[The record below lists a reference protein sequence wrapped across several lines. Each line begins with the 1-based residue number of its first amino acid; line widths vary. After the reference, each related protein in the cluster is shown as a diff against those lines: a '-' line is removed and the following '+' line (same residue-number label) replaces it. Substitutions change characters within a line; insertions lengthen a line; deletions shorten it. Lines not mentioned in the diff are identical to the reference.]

1 MIYITGDTHRDFSRL
16 YKLKENKDDMLI
28 VLGDAGINYCLNEED
43 IRYKEY
49 LKKFELKIFCVRGN
63 HEERPENIN
72 TYKEVEMFGGKV
84 FIEEDYP
91 NLIFAKDG
99 EIYNIDGKSVLV
111 IGGAYSVD
119 KEYRL
124 MYGHK
129 WFKDEQL
136 TKEEMNNILNK
147 VKGKHFDIV
156 LTHTCPYKYEPREV
170 FIQGL
175 DQSKVD
181 KSMEHFLDEIE
192 ENISYDKWYCGH
204 YHTEKQIDKL
214 EFMFGRIKIF
224 NKDEFVPK
232 YNRNGYEIIR
242 DYCKQDDVNK
252 NGKVRCPKCNSTDI
266 VMQKSDGECI
276 YAIDEIA
283 IVCNNCKKVYGFS
296 DVKYKANCPKELR
309 ISNTGNFQKISCF
322 FNIK

>member
-1 MIYITGDTHRDFSRL
+1 MVYITGDTHRDFSRL

-28 VLGDAGINYCLNEED
+28 VLGDAGINYYLNEED

-49 LKKFELKIFCVRGN
+49 LKKFKLKIFCIRGN

-72 TYKEVEMFGGKV
+72 TYKEVKMFGGKV

-99 EIYNIDGKSVLV
+99 EIYNIDSKSVLV

-124 MYGHK
+124 MYGHR

-136 TKEEMNNILNK
+136 TKEEMDTILEK

-170 FIQGL
+170 FMQGL

-242 DYCKQDDVNK
+242 DYCKQNDVNK
-252 NGKVRCPKCNSTDI
+252 DDKVCCPKCSSTDI
-266 VMQKSDGECI
+266 VMQKGDGESI
-276 YAIDEIA
+276 YGIDEIA
-283 IVCNNCKKVYGFS
+283 IICNNCKKVYGFN
-296 DVKYKANCPKELR
+296 DVKYRPNCPKEL
-309 ISNTGNFQKISCF
+309 
-322 FNIK
+322 

>member
-16 YKLKENKDDMLI
+16 FKLEETKDNMLI
-28 VLGDAGINYCLNEED
+28 ILGDAGINYCLNDED

-49 LKKFELKIFCVRGN
+49 LKRFKIKLFCIRGN

-84 FIEEDYP
+84 FIEDDYP

-99 EIYNIDGKSVLV
+99 EVYNIDGKSVLV

-119 KEYRL
+119 K
-124 MYGHK
+124 

-136 TKEEMNNILNK
+136 TTKEMNNILDK

-170 FIQGL
+170 FMKGL

-192 ENISYDKWYCGH
+192 ENIDYDKWYCGH
-204 YHTEKQIDKL
+204 YHTEKQIYKM
-214 EFMFGRIKIF
+214 EFMFGRIKVF
-224 NKDEFVPK
+224 GKDEFVPK
-232 YNRNGYEIIR
+232 YNRDGYEIIR
-242 DYCKQDDVNK
+242 DYCGQNDIYKDGNV
-252 NGKVRCPKCNSTDI
+252 VCPKCKSKNI
-266 VMQKSDGECI
+266 IMQKGDGHDI
-276 YAIDEIA
+276 YGLDEIA
-283 IVCNNCKKVYGFS
+283 IICNDCKKVYGFN
-296 DVKYKANCPKELR
+296 DVKYKPNCPKEL
-309 ISNTGNFQKISCF
+309 
-322 FNIK
+322 